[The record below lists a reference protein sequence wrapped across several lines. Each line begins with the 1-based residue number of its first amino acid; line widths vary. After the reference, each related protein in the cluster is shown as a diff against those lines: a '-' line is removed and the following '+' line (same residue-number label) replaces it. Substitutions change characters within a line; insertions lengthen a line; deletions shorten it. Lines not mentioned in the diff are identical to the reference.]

1 MIELDNKLYLDHIDD
16 LLLSYIRQHPDARQA
31 DVMHNCPLSGPST
44 YQRLVRLCHAG
55 FLNAS
60 HEAAH
65 SVTYR
70 VAPAT
75 KNLKKEDK
83 AGTLSKQVENNNAGS
98 IS

>member
-1 MIELDNKLYLDHIDD
+1 MIEIDNEIHLDHIDR
-16 LLLSYIRQHPDARQA
+16 LLIDYIGKHPDARQA

-55 FLNAS
+55 FLTAS

-70 VAPAT
+70 VE
-75 KNLKKEDK
+75 NLKKESDVGASPK
-83 AGTLSKQVENNNAGS
+83 EGVDNVRS
-98 IS
+98 IPQ